1 MFTVLALRKIC
12 KFLFKAML
20 VFIVLSVLWVLC
32 YRYIN
37 PPITSLQLSRESST
51 GLTMKHHWIHYSA
64 MGDNIKMAVLC
75 GEDQQFKMH
84 NGFDFKAIGKAFTR
98 NAKGNAIRGASTIS
112 QQTAKNVFLWEGRSW
127 LRKGMEVWFT
137 LLIEVIWGKERILEV
152 YLNVIE
158 MGPITSKRQTP
169 PVFGCEAASQ
179 FYFHKPCKNLSMV
192 QAAKIASIL
201 PCPKSCGFGSR
212 FAYSRQKII
221 IRSIRRWGHQL
232 LP

>member
-1 MFTVLALRKIC
+1 MFTNITLRKIA

-20 VFIVLSVLWVLC
+20 LFMVLSFLWVLC
-32 YRYIN
+32 YRFIN
-37 PPITSLQLSRESST
+37 PPITRLQLSRESSS
-51 GLTMKHHWIHYSA
+51 GLKIQQQWIQYDA

-84 NGFDFKAIGKAFTR
+84 NGFDFKAIRKAR
-98 NAKGNAIRGASTIS
+98 AGNANGNSIRGASTIS

-137 LLIEVIWGKERILEV
+137 LLIEVMWGKERILEV

-158 MGPITSKRQTP
+158 MGPVESKNQTS
-169 PVFGCEAASQ
+169 PVFGCEAASH
-179 FYFHKPCKNLSMV
+179 FYFHKSCKNLSMA
-192 QAAKIASIL
+192 QAAKIASVL
-201 PCPKSCGFGSR
+201 PCPKKCGFGSR

-221 IRSIRRWGHQL
+221 VRHMRRWGRQL